1 MSRTKAVVAMAGVAL
16 VAGAAGCALGLLFA
30 PASGKELRRRLAWRA
45 EEECRT
51 ASRAGRVFVGR
62 AVSRAKEEI
71 ERQQARLRETIA
83 AH

>member
-45 EEECRT
+45 EEEFRT
-51 ASRAGRVFVGR
+51 ASSAGRVFAGR
-62 AVSRAKEEI
+62 AISRAKQEI

>member
-1 MSRTKAVVAMAGVAL
+1 MSRTTFMVAMTGVVL
-16 VAGAAGCALGLLFA
+16 VAGAAGCAFGLLAA

-45 EEECRT
+45 EEELRG
-51 ASRAGRVFVGR
+51 ASRAGRAFVGR

-83 AH
+83 AQ